1 MTTRSRRNG
10 RSRLESQEEGS
21 PYPGR
26 LGGAT
31 AAGTWTP
38 AGVRSPFDELR
49 VSGAVVSPQY
59 VAELMHSCTKRIMIG
74 GGVRSGK
81 SAFALSLARRL
92 GARRAFVATAQEV
105 DADLRERIARHQ
117 QARGADFATFEAPFE
132 LEATLRRLTDVDVV
146 VIDCLT
152 IWLANLLVRGL
163 EEPTIAAR
171 VDALAALLVE
181 LPVHIV
187 IVTNE
192 VGMGVHPET
201 ALGRTFRD
209 VVGRAHQRLARVADE
224 IYFAALGV
232 IIRLQPGPVALQ
244 PQEDRT

>member
-1 MTTRSRRNG
+1 MVD
-10 RSRLESQEEGS
+10 
-21 PYPGR
+21 P
-26 LGGAT
+26 
-31 AAGTWTP
+31 
-38 AGVRSPFDELR
+38 
-49 VSGAVVSPQY
+49 
-59 VAELMHSCTKRIMIG
+59 KRIMIG

-117 QARGADFATFEAPFE
+117 QARGPDFATLEAPFE
-132 LEATLRRLTDVDVV
+132 LEETLRRLTDVDVV
-146 VIDCLT
+146 VVDCLT
-152 IWLANLLVRGL
+152 VWLANLLVCGVD
-163 EEPTIAAR
+163 EPTIATR
-171 VDALAALLVE
+171 VDALVALLGE
-181 LPVHIV
+181 LPFHML

-209 VVGRAHQRLARVADE
+209 VVGRAHQHLAPVAGE

-232 IIRLQPGPVALQ
+232 ILRLQPGPVALQ
-244 PQEDRT
+244 PREDRS

>member
-1 MTTRSRRNG
+1 MVD
-10 RSRLESQEEGS
+10 
-21 PYPGR
+21 
-26 LGGAT
+26 A
-31 AAGTWTP
+31 
-38 AGVRSPFDELR
+38 
-49 VSGAVVSPQY
+49 
-59 VAELMHSCTKRIMIG
+59 KRIMIG

-163 EEPTIAAR
+163 EEPTIATR
-171 VDALAALLVE
+171 VDALAA
-181 LPVHIV
+181 
-187 IVTNE
+187 
-192 VGMGVHPET
+192 
-201 ALGRTFRD
+201 
-209 VVGRAHQRLARVADE
+209 
-224 IYFAALGV
+224 
-232 IIRLQPGPVALQ
+232 
-244 PQEDRT
+244 